1 MSTLRRRDAGAH
13 SLHDP
18 DGRKSMLRQIVRTS
32 FFGLAA
38 SWAVVGGAAIS
49 GGNLWSQE
57 AGRLNW
63 PSRVMDT
70 NRVGEVSPIATG
82 VAIRPIGTEVAIVG
96 DDHIVRLVDATD
108 GRLLRTLP
116 GHQDWIRTIAF
127 SPDGLTLLTAGS
139 DRRILRWD
147 LAAERWSLF
156 ASEEASIEG
165 IAYSADGNWVAAVGF
180 ESSLRLY
187 DARTGQKKVEIPCSC
202 ADLRAVAFSDDGQ
215 YLAAGGRSGQLLVW
229 ERRGEGWQALELG
242 ETHQQRIQAI
252 AFLAGGRLVSVGED
266 RQVCITEIGAASRTS
281 VIATLPGKLY
291 SLAVLSPNV
300 IAVGG
305 SDNRI
310 AVIDIERKAK
320 IGYLDGHRGTISGLA
335 FRDGRLIS
343 GSYDGE
349 ARVWQA
355 DSALTVAMGELPGRG
370 AAGVGAAFD
379 LSEWQHTATRES
391 GSGERAA
398 GGPGVNPPLLPIRAV
413 R

>member
-1 MSTLRRRDAGAH
+1 MFRRV
-13 SLHDP
+13 L
-18 DGRKSMLRQIVRTS
+18 KTS
-32 FFGLAA
+32 FSGLLLG
-38 SWAVVGGAAIS
+38 WAVVGGLWVS
-49 GGNLWSQE
+49 GERLWSQE
-57 AGRLNW
+57 AVRLNW

-70 NRVGEVSPIATG
+70 SRVGEVSPIATG
-82 VAIRPIGTEVAIVG
+82 VAIRPGVAEVAIVG

-116 GHQDWIRTIAF
+116 GHQDWIRTMAF
-127 SPDGLTLLTAGS
+127 APDGLTLLTAGS

-165 IAYSADGNWVAAVGF
+165 IAFAPDGSLVAAVGF

-187 DARTGQKKVEIPCSC
+187 DARTGQTRVELPCPC
-202 ADLRAVAFSDDGQ
+202 ADLRAVAFSADGR

-229 ERRGEGWQALELG
+229 ERRADEWRSVALG
-242 ETHQQRIQAI
+242 PVHQQRIQAI
-252 AFLAGGRLVSVGED
+252 EFLPGGQLISVGED
-266 RQVCITEIGAASRTS
+266 RQVCLTEIGQPIRSS

-291 SLAVLSPNV
+291 SLAVLSPAV

-305 SDNRI
+305 SHNRI
-310 AVIDIERKAK
+310 TVIDIERKAN
-320 IGYLDGHRGTISGLA
+320 IGYLEGHRGTISGLA
-335 FRDGRLIS
+335 FKDGRLIS

-355 DSALTVAMGELPGRG
+355 DAALTVAMGGGLGRG
-370 AAGVGAAFD
+370 DSSVGASFD
-379 LSEWQHTATRES
+379 LPLLQRVAAEETR
-391 GSGERAA
+391 A
-398 GGPGVNPPLLPIRAV
+398 GGRVAQESSSNPPLLPIRTL